1 MGFQLKQLWTAPELN
16 PYNKKAKSIPI
27 FNPFDK
33 YGRVFFFSYLG
44 FFIAF
49 WSWYA
54 FPPLMVS
61 IRKDL
66 HLSQNEVANSNI
78 ISLTAT
84 LVMRAVAGPLCDR
97 FGPRLTFV
105 GCLLAGAIPSA
116 LAGTAH
122 NAGSLYAIRFFVG
135 ILGGT
140 FVPCQVWT
148 TGFFDRNV
156 VGTANALVGGWG
168 NSGGGITYFVM
179 PAIYDSLIH
188 QRGLT
193 SHVAWRV
200 SFIVPFILITVVA
213 ISMLLFAEDTPTGKW
228 SDRGKAVAPTAPT
241 DNTIV
246 AIPQNS
252 TEKPSVAGSIS
263 SNDEKKKAT
272 TAAPQSDIE
281 TGPGDVRMMDEV
293 QHEVIVKPSFKEG
306 LKVACSLQSIAL
318 MCSYVC
324 SFGGELAIN
333 SILGSYYLK
342 NFPVLGQTT
351 SGQWAAMFGLLNIIT
366 RPAGG
371 FFADLIFKWTNRNL
385 WAKKLWIHFVGV
397 MSGIFLIVIGQ
408 LDPKNLS
415 TMMGLIALMAIFL
428 EAGNGANFALVPHVH
443 PHANGILSGLVGASG
458 NLGGVIF
465 AIIFRYNG
473 THYARVFW
481 IIGVIIIALNLIF
494 IWVRPIPKGQIGGR

>member
-1 MGFQLKQLWTAPELN
+1 MGFELRQLWSPPEIN

-54 FPPLMVS
+54 FPPLLSVT
-61 IRKDL
+61 IKKDL
-66 HLSQNEVANSNI
+66 QLSQNEVANSNI
-78 ISLTAT
+78 ISLAAT
-84 LVMRAVAGPLCDR
+84 LVMRAIAGPLCDR

-105 GCLLAGAIPSA
+105 GCLLLGAIPSA

-122 NAGSLYAIRFFVG
+122 NAASLYAIRFFVG
-135 ILGGT
+135 ILGST

-156 VGTANALVGGWG
+156 IGTANALVGGWG

-179 PAIYDSLIH
+179 PAIYDSLIYR
-188 QRGLT
+188 RGLAP
-193 SHVAWRV
+193 HVAWRV
-200 SFIVPFILITVVA
+200 SFIVPFILITAVA
-213 ISMLLFAEDTPTGKW
+213 ISMLLLTEDTPTGKW
-228 SDRGKAVAPTAPT
+228 SDRAKVFPAGSHT
-241 DNTIV
+241 DSTIV
-246 AIPQNS
+246 ATIGTL
-252 TEKPSVAGSIS
+252 TEKGSATASIS
-263 SNDEKKKAT
+263 SKDDKRVVSPQVGVEAAT
-272 TAAPQSDIE
+272 GEVQIF
-281 TGPGDVRMMDEV
+281 DEV
-293 QHEVIVKPSFKEG
+293 QHEVIVKPSPKEAFKV
-306 LKVACSLQSIAL
+306 LCSLQTITLLAA
-318 MCSYVC
+318 YAC

-342 NFPVLGQTT
+342 NFPKLGQTT
-351 SGQWAAMFGLLNIIT
+351 SGRWAAMFGLLNVVS

-371 FFADLIFKWTNRNL
+371 FIADLIFRWTGRSL

-397 MSGIFLIVIGQ
+397 ISGVLLIVIGQ
-408 LDPKNLS
+408 LDPKKLG
-415 TMMGLIALMAIFL
+415 TMMGLIALMAVFL

-443 PHANGILSGLVGASG
+443 PHANGVVSGLIGAFG
-458 NLGGVIF
+458 NLGGIIF

-481 IIGVIIIALNLIF
+481 IMGVCIVVLNLVF
-494 IWVRPIPKGQIGGR
+494 VWTRPLPRGQIGGR

>member
-1 MGFQLKQLWTAPELN
+1 MGFKLRQLWSAPEVN
-16 PYNKKAKSIPI
+16 PINKKAKSIPI
-27 FNPFDK
+27 FNPVDK

-54 FPPLMVS
+54 FPPLLT
-61 IRKDL
+61 ITIKKDL

-84 LVMRAVAGPLCDR
+84 LVMRAIAGPLCDR
-97 FGPRLTFV
+97 FGPRYTFV
-105 GCLLAGAIPSA
+105 GCLLLGAIPSA

-122 NAGSLYAIRFFVG
+122 SAAGLYAIRFFVG
-135 ILGGT
+135 ILGST

-179 PAIYDSLIH
+179 PAIYDSLVH
-188 QRGLT
+188 KRGLAP
-193 SHVAWRV
+193 HVAWRV
-200 SFIVPFILITVVA
+200 SFIVPFILITAVA
-213 ISMLLFAEDTPTGKW
+213 VSMLLLTDDTPTGKW
-228 SDRGKAVAPTAPT
+228 SDRAKAIPVEHHNTAIVSTTGNLT
-241 DNTIV
+241 DNPKTKSI
-246 AIPQNS
+246 ASAEGKEEKIPA
-252 TEKPSVAGSIS
+252 TE
-263 SNDEKKKAT
+263 
-272 TAAPQSDIE
+272 SDIE
-281 TGPGDVRMMDEV
+281 SNTGEGQTLASAQSEIV
-293 QHEVIVKPSFKEG
+293 VKPSGKEA
-306 LKVACSLQSIAL
+306 LKVLCSMQTITL
-318 MCSYVC
+318 MAAYVC

-342 NFPVLGQTT
+342 NFAYLGQTQ
-351 SGQWAAMFGLLNIIT
+351 SGRWAAMFGLLNIVT

-371 FFADLIFKWTNRNL
+371 FFADLIFKWTNHNL
-385 WAKKLWIHFVGV
+385 WAKKTWIHFVGV

-408 LDPKNLS
+408 LDPKDLD

-443 PHANGILSGLVGASG
+443 PHANGIVSGLVGASG
-458 NLGGVIF
+458 NLGGIIF

-473 THYARVFW
+473 SHYARVFW
-481 IIGVIIIALNLIF
+481 IMGCIIIGLNVAF
-494 IWVRPIPKGQIGGR
+494 CWVRPIPKGQRGGL